1 MLAPFIK
8 SLFARPRRH
17 AAELQRRAHAA
28 FEQGRFADARDL
40 TGQALECSPRDAQL
54 VAQLGWCGMRLGER
68 EEARRLALAAL
79 AIDEDELSAHMLL
92 GEIEL
97 PGEYYLSLLER
108 IHGLLEPHTYVEVG
122 VAEGKSLRL
131 VRPRTAA
138 IGVDPAPKID
148 FALPANARLFRETS
162 DEFFVRHDLRAELG
176 GKPVELAFIDGM
188 HLFEYALRDFI
199 NLERHCAPSAAI
211 LIHDCY
217 PLDASTSARE
227 RRTQFWAGDVW
238 RIVVALRK
246 YRPDLSVHTLDSAPS
261 GLGLVTGLD
270 PASSVLADRY
280 EEIVAELMAVDY
292 AAIAH
297 SKAQVLN
304 LTPADW
310 AGVSGML
317 RDARLKRQAAP
328 ATRSAARRPD

>member
-8 SLFARPRRH
+8 SLFGRPRRD
-17 AAELQRRAHAA
+17 AAELQRRARAA

-40 TGQALECSPRDAQL
+40 TRQALAHSPRDAQL
-54 VAQLGWCGMRLGER
+54 IAQLGWCGLRLGQS
-68 EEARRLALAAL
+68 EEARRLAHASL

-92 GEIEL
+92 GAIEL

-108 IHGLLEPHTYVEVG
+108 IHGLLEPRTYVEVG

-148 FALPANARLFRETS
+148 VPLPSNARLFRETS
-162 DEFFVRHDLRAELG
+162 DEFFARHDLRAELG
-176 GKPVELAFIDGM
+176 GRPVELAFVDGM
-188 HLFEYALRDFI
+188 HLFEFALRDFI
-199 NLERHCAPSAAI
+199 NLERHCAPGAAI

-217 PLDASTSARE
+217 PLDAATSARE

-246 YRPDLSVHTLDSAPS
+246 YRPDLAVHTLDSAPS
-261 GLGLVTGLD
+261 GLGLITGLD
-270 PASSVLADRY
+270 PASTVLADRY
-280 EEIVAELMAVDY
+280 DQIVAELMALDY
-292 AAIAH
+292 AAIAQ
-297 SKAQVLN
+297 SKARVLN
-304 LTPADW
+304 LTPSDW
-310 AGVSGML
+310 SGISAML
-317 RDARLKRQAAP
+317 RMRA
-328 ATRSAARRPD
+328 